1 MFFEEESSLGSLE
14 LDDSFGLSLE
24 AGIDYQINDKWIA
37 NATVW
42 NIDIETDADLNG
54 SSIGGIEL
62 DPWVYMVSIGYVF

>member
-1 MFFEEESSLGSLE
+1 MFFEEESSLE

-42 NIDIETDADLNG
+42 
-54 SSIGGIEL
+54 IGFGNA
-62 DPWVYMVSIGYVF
+62 SA